1 MTETKRDA
9 TPADGERQPVA
20 SVPGHLQEAVKQ
32 LVQSDK
38 PKRTD
43 EIAQRETLG
52 THPHQHKRNE

>member
-1 MTETKRDA
+1 MTETKRA
-9 TPADGERQPVA
+9 APADGERQPVP

-43 EIAQRETLG
+43 EIAQQETQG
-52 THPHQHKRNE
+52 VYPHEQKRTE